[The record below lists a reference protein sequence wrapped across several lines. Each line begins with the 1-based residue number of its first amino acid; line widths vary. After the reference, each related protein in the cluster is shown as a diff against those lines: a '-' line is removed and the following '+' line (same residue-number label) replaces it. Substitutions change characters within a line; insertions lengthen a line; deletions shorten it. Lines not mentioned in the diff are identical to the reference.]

1 MANKTEKPTEKQK
14 QTISPE
20 EKKRLSRKRRSNIGV
35 MLLCL
40 LAAFG
45 FWCYVMNVDSPIY
58 EETFSSVSL
67 QVSNNN
73 NAVAGTVQNDTAS
86 QYTAISASDGS
97 IVEVTLR
104 GRRSVLS
111 DLSDEDITAY
121 VDISSVTQAGRQAF
135 PVVVE
140 APAGTTVVDYSPREM
155 TVYVDRRGS
164 KQVDVVVRKDYP
176 SMPAGYYFG
185 EETLSDPTIVV
196 TGPQSELDMVAAAR
210 LVLSRS
216 TEITGSY
223 TGAGELELIDA
234 SGNVINSSYLHM
246 STTHVSCT
254 VTVCTE
260 KQLPLTTTFKNG
272 YWTNADANVTI
283 TPDHVTVRGPVETLA
298 SLTSL
303 EVTTL
308 DETTVLENR
317 TYNYGLRLPEG
328 VELSQTLDNVQV
340 SVSLRNSYSRT
351 LDVSGD
357 QISVTNTP
365 SNATVTIPEQTVRV
379 TVRGNSEQ
387 AVNDLAAENIRIQ
400 VDLSAANNLSPGRQ
414 MVNATVSIASGNSA
428 AAYVLGTYQVAI
440 NVQ

>member
-1 MANKTEKPTEKQK
+1 MVNKTEKTTEKQK

-20 EKKRLSRKRRSNIGV
+20 EKKRLSRRRRSNIGV

-40 LAAFG
+40 LAAFA

-67 QVSNNN
+67 QVANNN
-73 NAVAGTVQNDTAS
+73 NAAAGTAQNDTTA

-111 DLSDEDITAY
+111 NLSDDDITAY
-121 VDISSVTQAGRQAF
+121 VDISSATQAGRQAF
-135 PVVVE
+135 PVIVE

-260 KQLPLTTTFKNG
+260 KQLPLTTAFKNG
-272 YWTNADANVTI
+272 YWTNADATVSI

-303 EVTTL
+303 EVATL
-308 DETTVLENR
+308 DETTVLEDR

-340 SVSLRNSYSRT
+340 SVSLKNSYSRT
-351 LDVSGD
+351 LDVSAD

-365 SNATVTIPEQTVRV
+365 SNVTVTVPEQTVRV
-379 TVRGNSEQ
+379 TIRGNSEQ
-387 AVNDLAAENIRIQ
+387 AVNDLAAENIRVQ
-400 VDLSAANNLSPGRQ
+400 VDLSATTNLSPGRQ
-414 MVNATVSIASGNSA
+414 MVNATVSVASGNSA
-428 AAYVLGTYQVAI
+428 AVYVLGTYQVGI